1 MLKSAMTSVTKPT
14 FIHETALAKV
24 KAAENIWNS
33 SNPESFDDE
42 WHRGA
47 KDRSD
52 RI

>member
-1 MLKSAMTSVTKPT
+1 MLKTVMTPVTKPP
-14 FIHETALAKV
+14 FIHETALVKV

-33 SNPESFDDE
+33 SDPESFDDE